1 MRNFLS
7 LVINLSDA
15 GVSSKNSGNRTLYTF
30 CFDLWFFV
38 GTDIVDGPGLCSLMD
53 SWPNY
58 QLTQVGPTQAHLTM
72 GDFFFFLIKENLF
85 QRQYSKSYF
94 LKKKW
99 IFKGEQIIFK
109 CGSTTIFQIVNCL
122 HNDTD
127 FFVYCF

>member
-30 CFDLWFFV
+30 CFDLCFFV
-38 GTDIVDGPGLCSLMD
+38 GTDIVDGPSLCSLMD

-72 GDFFFFLIKENLF
+72 GDFFFFFNKRKFI
-85 QRQYSKSYF
+85 SK
-94 LKKKW
+94 
-99 IFKGEQIIFK
+99 
-109 CGSTTIFQIVNCL
+109 TIQ
-122 HNDTD
+122 
-127 FFVYCF
+127 